1 MSRRLL
7 APIRVL
13 LFMPWTF
20 LAGGMAGVARNL
32 FFWDRCLGTKAAAWW
47 TSLWGR
53 GGVWLLGCKFKV
65 VGPRPA
71 PGSFVASNH
80 TTWAD
85 ILVLGGA
92 SPALFIAKAEIAGWP
107 IFGFLARNGSTLFV
121 DRNRMRDTA
130 RLREELRWYLEN
142 DITVNIF
149 AEGGAGCGEQI
160 RKYRA
165 PLFETPS
172 ALNVPC
178 VPAVIKYSDKQAWWP
193 EDQGLRNNVRLFASL
208 PNLSVEV
215 RFGEPVTDISN
226 RKELAAEL
234 QHRCAELYRD

>member
-1 MSRRLL
+1 MFRRLL

-20 LAGGMAGVARNL
+20 VTGGMAGVARNL
-32 FFWDRCLGTKAAAWW
+32 IFWDRRLGTKAAAWW

-53 GGVWLLGCKFKV
+53 GGIAILGCKLTI
-65 VGPRPA
+65 VGPRP
-71 PGSFVASNH
+71 PRGSFVASNH

-85 ILVLGGA
+85 ILVLGGS
-92 SPALFIAKAEIAGWP
+92 SPALFIAKAEIATWP

-142 DITVNIF
+142 DITINIF

-178 VPAVIKYSDKQAWWP
+178 VPAVIKYSDKRAWWP
-193 EDQGLRNNVRLFASL
+193 EEEGLKSNVQLFASL
-208 PNLSVEV
+208 PKLSVEV
-215 RFGEPVTDISN
+215 RFGEPVTGIKD
-226 RKELAAEL
+226 RKELAEEL
-234 QHRCAELYRD
+234 QRRCEELYKD